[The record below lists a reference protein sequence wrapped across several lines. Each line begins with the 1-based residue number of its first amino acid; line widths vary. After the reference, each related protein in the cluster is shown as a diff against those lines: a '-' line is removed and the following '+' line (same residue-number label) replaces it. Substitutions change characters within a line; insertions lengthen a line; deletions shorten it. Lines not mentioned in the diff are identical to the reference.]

1 MMQGSRV
8 FLRCTSSRIPRVPV
22 TAIYASRILTPQE
35 QLADSVILTENGRI
49 TAIGHRDEVK
59 IPSGAIDY
67 VAAGMTVVPGFVDVH
82 IHGAGGHDVM
92 EATPAALDC
101 ITSTVARYGTTS
113 ILATTVTASVDETC
127 RSLQGIAEYIRAQ
140 EKREN
145 IEPDVEPNGV
155 PGVEPNNDQQNAA
168 PAAPDLAAEILG
180 IHLEGPFISKAR
192 RGVHPPD
199 AIARPSV
206 EILEKFR
213 AASDGLIRI
222 ITIAPE
228 IPGALDLIRYAVSH
242 GIVAAIGHTDANFEQ
257 TQAAI
262 QAGARHSVHF
272 YNAMRPFSHR
282 DPGVIGAILTEP
294 DVTAEVIADGI
305 HVAGP
310 AIQVLLGTKGFDTV
324 LLASDATAATG
335 MPDGNFRLGN
345 FEVIVKDGVCRNAEG
360 KLAGSTLTLD
370 RALRYIVG
378 LGVPLID
385 AVRMATILPARRISL
400 AGKKGIL
407 AVGADADLVV
417 LTPDLRVVGTMT
429 RGAGL
434 A

>member
-1 MMQGSRV
+1 M
-8 FLRCTSSRIPRVPV
+8 TV
-22 TAIYASRILTPQE
+22 TAIYASRVLTPQE
-35 QLADSVILTENGRI
+35 ELLDSVILVEGGRI

-59 IPSGAIDY
+59 IPEGAVDY
-67 VAAGMTVVPGFVDVH
+67 VASGMTVVPGFVDVH

-113 ILATTVTASVDETC
+113 ILATTVTAPIDETC
-127 RSLQGIAEYIRAQ
+127 ASLQGIAQYIRSHETQ
-140 EKREN
+140 SE
-145 IEPDVEPNGV
+145 DSG
-155 PGVEPNNDQQNAA
+155 
-168 PAAPDLAAEILG
+168 LAAEILG
-180 IHLEGPFISKAR
+180 IHLEGPFISNAR
-192 RGVHPPD
+192 RGVHPTD
-199 AIARPSV
+199 SIARPSI
-206 EILEKFR
+206 EILDEFR

-222 ITIAPE
+222 LTLAPE
-228 IPGALDLIRYAVSH
+228 IPGALNLIKAAIAN
-242 GIVAAIGHTDANFEQ
+242 GIVAAIGHTDADYEQ
-257 TQAAI
+257 TRAAI

-282 DPGVIGAILTEP
+282 DPGVIGAVLTEP

-324 LLASDATAATG
+324 LLASDGTAATG
-335 MPDGNFRLGN
+335 MPDGKFRLGN
-345 FEVIVKDGVCRNAEG
+345 FEVTVKGGVCRNAEG

-370 RALRYIVG
+370 RALRFIVA
-378 LGVPLID
+378 LGVPLVD
-385 AVRMATILPARRISL
+385 ALRMATILPARRLGL
-400 AGKKGIL
+400 AGKKGII

-417 LTPDLRVVGTMT
+417 LTPDLRVAGVMT

-434 A
+434 ARS

>member
-1 MMQGSRV
+1 M
-8 FLRCTSSRIPRVPV
+8 IV

-35 QLADSVILTENGRI
+35 ELADSVILTEGGRI

-113 ILATTVTASVDETC
+113 ILATTVTAPVQETC
-127 RSLQGIAEYIRAQ
+127 RSLEGIAQYIRSHQ
-140 EKREN
+140 
-145 IEPDVEPNGV
+145 DVNESAG
-155 PGVEPNNDQQNAA
+155 
-168 PAAPDLAAEILG
+168 LAAEILG
-180 IHLEGPFISKAR
+180 IHLEGPFISRAR

-206 EILEKFR
+206 EVLEKFR

-222 ITIAPE
+222 ITMAPE
-228 IPGALDLIRYAVSH
+228 IPGALDLIRAAVAN
-242 GIVAAIGHTDANFEQ
+242 GIVVAIGHTDADYAQ
-257 TQAAI
+257 TLAAI
-262 QAGARHSVHF
+262 QAGARHAVHF

-324 LLASDATAATG
+324 LLASDSTAATG
-335 MPDGNFRLGN
+335 MPDGKSRLGN
-345 FEVIVKDGVCRNAEG
+345 FEVTVKDGVCRNSEG

-370 RALRYIVG
+370 RALRYIVA
-378 LGVPLID
+378 LGVPLVD
-385 AVRMATILPARRISL
+385 AVRMATILPARRLGL
-400 AGKKGIL
+400 AGKKGII

-417 LTPDLRVVGTMT
+417 LTPDLRVIGVMT

>member
-1 MMQGSRV
+1 M
-8 FLRCTSSRIPRVPV
+8 PV
-22 TAIYASRILTPQE
+22 TAIYASRIFTPQE
-35 QLADSVILTENGRI
+35 QLTDSVLLTEDGRI
-49 TAIGHRDEVK
+49 IASGHRDEVK
-59 IPSGAIDY
+59 IPAGAIDY
-67 VAAGMTVVPGFVDVH
+67 VAAGMIVAPGFVDVH

-127 RSLQGIAEYIRAQ
+127 RSLEGIAQYIRAH
-140 EKREN
+140 EKFE
-145 IEPDVEPNGV
+145 
-155 PGVEPNNDQQNAA
+155 QQSAG
-168 PAAPDLAAEILG
+168 LAEILG

-192 RGVHPPD
+192 RGVHPPG

-206 EILEKFR
+206 QVLEKFR
-213 AASDGLIRI
+213 AAADGLIRM
-222 ITIAPE
+222 ITVAPE
-228 IPGALDLIRYAVSH
+228 IPGALELIQAAVSN
-242 GIVAAIGHTDANFEQ
+242 GIVAAIGHTDANYEQ

-262 QAGARHSVHF
+262 QAGARHTVHF

-282 DPGVIGAILTEP
+282 DPGIIGAVLTEP
-294 DVTAEVIADGI
+294 EVTAEVIADGI

-345 FEVIVKDGVCRNAEG
+345 FEVVVKDGVCRNAEG

-370 RALRYIVG
+370 RALRYIVA
-378 LGVPLID
+378 LGVPLAD
-385 AVRMATILPARRISL
+385 AVRMATILPARRVSL
-400 AGKKGIL
+400 AGKKGIIAL
-407 AVGADADLVV
+407 GADADLVV
-417 LTPDLRVVGTMT
+417 LTPDLRVVGVMT

-434 A
+434 S

>member
-1 MMQGSRV
+1 
-8 FLRCTSSRIPRVPV
+8 VPV
-22 TAIYASRILTPQE
+22 TAIYASRIFTPQE

-59 IPSGAIDY
+59 IPPGAIDY

-127 RSLQGIAEYIRAQ
+127 RSLQGIAEYIRAH

-145 IEPDVEPNGV
+145 IEPNIEPNV
-155 PGVEPNNDQQNAA
+155 ERSAEQQSPAPGAA
-168 PAAPDLAAEILG
+168 DLAAEILG

-222 ITIAPE
+222 ITLAPE
-228 IPGALDLIRYAVSH
+228 IPGALDLIRYAVSY

-370 RALRYIVG
+370 RALRYIVA
-378 LGVPLID
+378 LGVPLLD

>member
-1 MMQGSRV
+1 M
-8 FLRCTSSRIPRVPV
+8 PV
-22 TAIYASRILTPQE
+22 TAIYASRIFTPQE
-35 QLADSVILTENGRI
+35 QLTDSVILTEDGRI
-49 TAIGHRDEVK
+49 MAIGHRDEVK
-59 IPSGAIDY
+59 IPAGAIDY
-67 VAAGMTVVPGFVDVH
+67 IAAGMLVAPGFVDVH

-127 RSLQGIAEYIRAQ
+127 RSLEGIAQYIRAH
-140 EKREN
+140 EKFE
-145 IEPDVEPNGV
+145 
-155 PGVEPNNDQQNAA
+155 QQSSA
-168 PAAPDLAAEILG
+168 PAAEILG

-192 RGVHPPD
+192 RGVHPPG
-199 AIARPSV
+199 AIVRPSV
-206 EILEKFR
+206 QILEKFR
-213 AASDGLIRI
+213 AAAEGLIRI
-222 ITIAPE
+222 ITVAPE
-228 IPGALDLIRYAVSH
+228 IPGALDLIQSAVAN
-242 GIVAAIGHTDANFEQ
+242 GIVAAIGHTDANYEQ

-262 QAGARHSVHF
+262 QAGARHTVHF

-282 DPGVIGAILTEP
+282 DPGIIGAVLTEP
-294 DVTAEVIADGI
+294 DVSAEVIADGI

-345 FEVIVKDGVCRNAEG
+345 FEVVVKDGVCRNAEG

-370 RALRYIVG
+370 RALRYIVA
-378 LGVPLID
+378 LGVPFVD
-385 AVRMATILPARRISL
+385 ALRMATILPARRVSL
-400 AGKKGIL
+400 AGKKGIIAL
-407 AVGADADLVV
+407 AADADLVV
-417 LTPDLRVVGTMT
+417 LTPDLRVVGVMT

>member
-1 MMQGSRV
+1 M
-8 FLRCTSSRIPRVPV
+8 PV
-22 TAIYASRILTPQE
+22 TAIYASRIFTPQE
-35 QLADSVILTENGRI
+35 QLTDSVILTEDGRI
-49 TAIGHRDEVK
+49 IAIGHRDEVK
-59 IPSGAIDY
+59 IPAGAIDY
-67 VAAGMTVVPGFVDVH
+67 IAAGMLVAPGFVDVH

-127 RSLQGIAEYIRAQ
+127 RSLEGIAQYIRAH
-140 EKREN
+140 EKFE
-145 IEPDVEPNGV
+145 
-155 PGVEPNNDQQNAA
+155 QQSTA
-168 PAAPDLAAEILG
+168 PAAEILG

-192 RGVHPPD
+192 RGVHPPG
-199 AIARPSV
+199 AIVRPSV
-206 EILEKFR
+206 QILEKFR
-213 AASDGLIRI
+213 AAADGLIRI
-222 ITIAPE
+222 ITVAPE
-228 IPGALDLIRYAVSH
+228 IPGALDLIQAAVAN
-242 GIVAAIGHTDANFEQ
+242 GIVAAIGHTDANYEQ

-262 QAGARHSVHF
+262 QAGARHTVHF

-282 DPGVIGAILTEP
+282 DPGIIGAVLTEP
-294 DVTAEVIADGI
+294 DVSAEVIADGI

-345 FEVIVKDGVCRNAEG
+345 FEVVVKDGVCRNAEG

-370 RALRYIVG
+370 RALRYIVA
-378 LGVPLID
+378 LGVPLVD
-385 AVRMATILPARRISL
+385 ALRMATILPARRVSL
-400 AGKKGIL
+400 AGKKGIIAL
-407 AVGADADLVV
+407 GADADLLV
-417 LTPDLRVVGTMT
+417 LTPDLRVVGVMT